1 MASARTPTGDGDW
14 VNASSDVSMLNEKL
28 YNRQRIDTFH
38 TPSKLIPSGSAGV
51 TPDRRSPEPPTERP
65 TSTPLSDGREYGH
78 RLVDLVNSW
87 NEDTR
92 RMLREELAANGTNSK
107 PETPLPPMPREEELS
122 PAARPQI
129 LQSILQEIRALASLA
144 PARCNCGA
152 LDRVAVAQEEL
163 SEIVRGHLLVERAA
177 SVNSRRE
184 ESAAPSESMQAM
196 ALQPLLAELT
206 SAFGEMQQA
215 LKESAALVEEVRQQH
230 APPERENQRPER
242 SPFLGPELDVQF
254 MMQDLQQIKDMLSR
268 TSSTETL
275 LAAEVQLLKETL
287 HDVQQKSEKDSQT
300 ILKTVEKLTDVVA
313 ATATTHQDET
323 AAVQRQNQRILD
335 TVQHLA
341 ELVSID
347 HRKAQEDAS
356 VVRQSIGLLE
366 AEMKLIK
373 ESMATSLRQSNQELI
388 ERLRILEDSV
398 TANHQE
404 AEQKYAA
411 RLDVAHG
418 SQAEQIE
425 RKAELHSHAVG
436 DVKQEVLLLKDEI
449 VKCHE
454 KLEKAPKQL
463 ALTEAVRRTF
473 EQLTK
478 DFHEECTQLYMKPS
492 FQVSFPDTLN
502 QDLREIKEAMAE
514 EKRRREDTKVKA
526 IAELGR
532 LEQEFQKTEQG
543 VQGLECT
550 VKEQLVPELQHL
562 QDIFAM
568 LEGNFLITVRK
579 QLDKATA
586 AFSSTTAHFK
596 SSLKKDMEI
605 TLKEASKANL
615 RGQHAMLESRD
626 NRRVANGPRL
636 IELVVIFLSVAE
648 FAMHMTNAFLELQS
662 NDRFLLALAAV
673 LGPCLLNSVV
683 IVIFVN
689 YLSSELQRWINSN
702 WSHSQRFLA
711 MGVLR
716 PDCLRFF
723 GLLVPQLRSSCST
736 WERRYWE
743 EVLQAN
749 TAQLQQECDE
759 LRLALHSEEVQLPPR
774 PSAEV
779 TARSDGKDGQDGQDV
794 EVQPPAVPVHLDGL
808 HGAPSP
814 GGQEVAGSALGMEES
829 QAALEVVAHL
839 QRHHPSP
846 SASPRGPKP
855 VLRNRE
861 WDDWLRS
868 QGLEKRRGDEGVSS
882 NAKELF
888 RPSGVRK
895 VYKWKPH
902 AAAAGQG
909 GSVARPLVNPRQLPH
924 SCLLCGMAPN
934 SEKKTVSVYR
944 KFMSQISLASAL
956 YNDVPKVVLSVW
968 LLSLN
973 DRGSETVILRVTII
987 VISGMYILW
996 ALLHA
1001 LITQLE
1007 ETCGWRLPDRAG
1019 PPIDTGIEDAVV
1031 EVSSE
1036 SLTVSWSC
1044 PLQGLS
1050 AQARPKDFVCT
1061 VQPLGQSESSIMRR
1075 VSLEDGELCCTFG
1088 ALQADTAY
1096 VVKLAA
1102 SRKGVLLGRPVR
1114 ISCRTLPLP
1123 LAAEPESLSLRSC
1136 GPSWAEIAW
1145 SGAFT
1150 EQLLELRQHGVAGTL
1165 LRREVAGPEPVH
1177 CIWGLRPNTEY
1188 EVGLKLPGDEKEPT
1202 LKLSFVTSLEEEE
1215 SSTNVFAS
1223 LTTLLKDL
1231 GSVKEMVSSLDAA
1244 AASAELTRQLG
1255 GLQDRWAS
1263 LQVSCL
1269 TEEIQKLMNSN
1280 QQLKSDIS
1288 NEMKPVFS
1296 ELRRIQ
1302 DALTSM

>member
-1 MASARTPTGDGDW
+1 
-14 VNASSDVSMLNEKL
+14 
-28 YNRQRIDTFH
+28 
-38 TPSKLIPSGSAGV
+38 
-51 TPDRRSPEPPTERP
+51 
-65 TSTPLSDGREYGH
+65 
-78 RLVDLVNSW
+78 
-87 NEDTR
+87 
-92 RMLREELAANGTNSK
+92 
-107 PETPLPPMPREEELS
+107 
-122 PAARPQI
+122 
-129 LQSILQEIRALASLA
+129 
-144 PARCNCGA
+144 
-152 LDRVAVAQEEL
+152 
-163 SEIVRGHLLVERAA
+163 
-177 SVNSRRE
+177 
-184 ESAAPSESMQAM
+184 
-196 ALQPLLAELT
+196 
-206 SAFGEMQQA
+206 MQQA
-215 LKESAALVEEVRQQH
+215 LKGSAALVEEVRQQH

-323 AAVQRQNQRILD
+323 AAAVQRQNQRILD

-356 VVRQSIGLLE
+356 VVRQSVGLLE

-398 TANHQE
+398 TASHQE
-404 AEQKYAA
+404 AEQTYAA

-543 VQGLECT
+543 VQGLACT

-605 TLKEASKANL
+605 TLKEASKAHL

-794 EVQPPAVPVHLDGL
+794 EVQPPAVPVHLDAL

-868 QGLEKRRGDEGVSS
+868 QGLEKRRGDEGVNS

-944 KFMSQISLASAL
+944 KFMSQISVASAL

-1007 ETCGWRLPDRAG
+1007 ETCGWRLPDHAG

-1061 VQPLGQSESSIMRR
+1061 VQPLGQSDSSIMRR

-1102 SRKGVLLGRPVR
+1102 SQKGVLLGRPVR

-1136 GPSWAEIAW
+1136 GPSWAAIAW

>member
-1 MASARTPTGDGDW
+1 
-14 VNASSDVSMLNEKL
+14 
-28 YNRQRIDTFH
+28 
-38 TPSKLIPSGSAGV
+38 
-51 TPDRRSPEPPTERP
+51 
-65 TSTPLSDGREYGH
+65 
-78 RLVDLVNSW
+78 
-87 NEDTR
+87 
-92 RMLREELAANGTNSK
+92 MLREELAANGTNSK
-107 PETPLPPMPREEELS
+107 PETPLPPMPMPREEELS
-122 PAARPQI
+122 PAAWPQI
-129 LQSILQEIRALASLA
+129 LQSILTEIRASA
-144 PARCNCGA
+144 PPRCNCGA

-163 SEIVRGHLLVERAA
+163 SEIVRGHLLVERVA

-215 LKESAALVEEVRQQH
+215 LKGSAALVEEVRQQH
-230 APPERENQRPER
+230 APERESQRPER
-242 SPFLGPELDVQF
+242 SPFLGSELDVQF

-287 HDVQQKSEKDSQT
+287 HDVQQKSEKDSQS
-300 ILKTVEKLTDVVA
+300 ILKTVEKLTDVFA
-313 ATATTHQDET
+313 ATATAQQDET
-323 AAVQRQNQRILD
+323 AAAVQRQNQRILD

-347 HRKAQEDAS
+347 HRKAREDAS
-356 VVRQSIGLLE
+356 VVRQSVGLLE

-373 ESMATSLRQSNQELI
+373 ESMATSVRQSNQEMI

-398 TANHQE
+398 TASHQE
-404 AEQKYAA
+404 AEQKSAA

-463 ALTEAVRRTF
+463 ALTEVVRRTF

-478 DFHEECTQLYMKPS
+478 NFHEECSQLYMKPS

-514 EKRRREDTKVKA
+514 EKSRREETKVKA
-526 IAELGR
+526 ISELGR

-605 TLKEASKANL
+605 ALKEASKAHL

-636 IELVVIFLSVAE
+636 IELVVIFLSLAE
-648 FAMHMTNAFLELQS
+648 FAMHMTNAFLELQN

-683 IVIFVN
+683 MVIFVN

-759 LRLALHSEEVQLPPR
+759 LRLALHSAEEVQLPPR

-794 EVQPPAVPVHLDGL
+794 EVQPPAVPVHPDAL

-814 GGQEVAGSALGMEES
+814 GGQEVAEGSAPLPMEES
-829 QAALEVVAHL
+829 QAALDVVAHL
-839 QRHHPSP
+839 QMQRHHPSS

-868 QGLEKRRGDEGVSS
+868 QGLEKRRGDEGVNS

-895 VYKWKPH
+895 VYKWKPQ

-924 SCLLCGMAPN
+924 SCLLCGMAPS

-944 KFMSQISLASAL
+944 KFMSLISLASAL

-973 DRGSETVILRVTII
+973 DRGSETVILRMTII

-996 ALLHA
+996 ALVNA

-1007 ETCGWRLPDRAG
+1007 ETCGWRLSDRAG

-1031 EVSSE
+1031 EVSAE

-1102 SRKGVLLGRPVR
+1102 SQKGVLLGRPIR

-1188 EVGLKLPGDEKEPT
+1188 EVGLKLPGDESEPT
-1202 LKLSFVTSLEEEE
+1202 LKLSFVTSLDEEE

-1269 TEEIQKLMNSN
+1269 TEEIQKLMDSN